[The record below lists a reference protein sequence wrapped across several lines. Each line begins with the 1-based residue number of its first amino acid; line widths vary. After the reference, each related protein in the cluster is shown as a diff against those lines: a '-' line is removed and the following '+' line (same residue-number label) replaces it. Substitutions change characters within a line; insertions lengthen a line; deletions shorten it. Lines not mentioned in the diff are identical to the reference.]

1 MPCLP
6 YGGQVSRRS
15 LSRGL
20 LSAVFVGAGALHFT
34 STEAYVQIV
43 PPYLPEPRALVLVS
57 GAAEI
62 AGGLAV
68 LAPRLRRPGGLW
80 LIALL
85 VAVFPANVHM
95 ALNADQFRGIPAALL
110 WLRLPLQAVL
120 VAWVWSATLRRRL

>member
-1 MPCLP
+1 MGAGRLP
-6 YGGQVSRRS
+6 A
-15 LSRGL
+15 LSRGGIARGAL
-20 LSAVFVGAGALHFT
+20 AAVFVGAGALHFT
-34 STEAYVQIV
+34 STESYVQIV
-43 PPYLPEPRALVLVS
+43 PPYLPAPRALVLVS

-62 AGGLAV
+62 AGGLAILV
-68 LAPRLRRPGGLW
+68 PRLHRLAGLG

-120 VAWVWSATLRRRL
+120 VAWVWSVTLRRPG

>member
-1 MPCLP
+1 MP
-6 YGGQVSRRS
+6 RRS

-20 LSAVFVGAGALHFT
+20 LAAVFVGAGTLHFT
-34 STEAYVQIV
+34 STDAYVQIV

-68 LAPRLRRPGGLW
+68 LAPRLRRAGGLW

-85 VAVFPANVHM
+85 VAVFPANVQM
-95 ALNADQFRGIPAALL
+95 ALDAARFPSIPAALL

-120 VAWVWSATLRRRL
+120 IAWVWSVTLRRLR

>member
-1 MPCLP
+1 M
-6 YGGQVSRRS
+6 SRRS
-15 LSRGL
+15 LSRAL
-20 LSAVFVGAGALHFT
+20 LSVAFVGAGALHFT

-43 PPYLPEPRALVLVS
+43 PPYLPEPRKLVLVS

-68 LAPRLRRPGGLW
+68 LVPRLRRPGGLW

-85 VAVFPANVHM
+85 VAVFPANVQM
-95 ALNADQFRGIPAALL
+95 ALDADQFRGIPAELL

-120 VAWVWSATLRRRL
+120 IVWVWSVTLRRPG